1 MQHKEKSSNE
11 YFISIDKSIYGKI
24 KGVTD
29 KKKNIQEDLQCQKII
44 MYLLKD
50 LLEIESP
57 YHSLTNG
64 GHYTRVE
71 LANKLK
77 GKFRTIW
84 KKQ

>member
-1 MQHKEKSSNE
+1 
-11 YFISIDKSIYGKI
+11 
-24 KGVTD
+24 
-29 KKKNIQEDLQCQKII
+29 

-77 GKFRTIW
+77 GNSEQFE
-84 KKQ
+84 KQ